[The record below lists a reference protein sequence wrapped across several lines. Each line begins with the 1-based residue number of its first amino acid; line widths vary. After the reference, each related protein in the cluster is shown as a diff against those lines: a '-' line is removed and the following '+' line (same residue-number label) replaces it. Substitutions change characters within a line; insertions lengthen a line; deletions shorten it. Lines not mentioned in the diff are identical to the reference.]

1 MLLIHSA
8 LPIKAKSFR
17 GNKEGLPILKK
28 VMEKGTEVK
37 EGARRTGREKKK
49 SEESWMKD
57 DKMQG
62 RWEYILEGSQTSVE
76 G

>member
-1 MLLIHSA
+1 
-8 LPIKAKSFR
+8 
-17 GNKEGLPILKK
+17 
-28 VMEKGTEVK
+28 MEKGTEVK